1 MREGQN
7 ASVVV
12 VWVGDGLE
20 TKVGE
25 LGRNFRSAFRG
36 FGFDDES
43 VRAPAHNGDV
53 ASTAEFA
60 GRVEPWRILGA
71 GEQRHNGSIR
81 SPRLK
86 G

>member
-25 LGRNFRSAFRG
+25 LARNFGSAFLG
-36 FGFDDES
+36 FSFYHES
-43 VRAPAHNGDV
+43 ARAPAHNGDV

-60 GRVEPWRILGA
+60 GRVEPWRILGV
-71 GEQRHNGSIR
+71 GEQGHNASIR